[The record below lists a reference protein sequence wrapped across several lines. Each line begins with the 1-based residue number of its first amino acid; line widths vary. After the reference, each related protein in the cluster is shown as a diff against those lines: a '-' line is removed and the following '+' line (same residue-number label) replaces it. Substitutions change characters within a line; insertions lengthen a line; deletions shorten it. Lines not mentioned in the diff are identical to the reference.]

1 METKC
6 NKGRYSNTSLIEKQK
21 KKKIAFSVIFNISLL
36 KMCLSAIAL
45 IVWVAWVC
53 YNSVVC
59 KSCIRRNNFFTFFFL
74 SPTGPANKP
83 A

>member
-6 NKGRYSNTSLIEKQK
+6 NKGQYSNTSLIEKH

-45 IVWVAWVC
+45 IV
-53 YNSVVC
+53 
-59 KSCIRRNNFFTFFFL
+59 
-74 SPTGPANKP
+74 
-83 A
+83 